1 MLRNAFIR
9 CLILCCALFLLIGC
23 SKISQDN
30 YQKIQPNMTMQEV
43 IAILGEPTHT
53 ENISIAGI
61 SGASAAWQDSSG
73 EIAIQF
79 LNDRVTI
86 KTFSKEN
93 DKSKDKPDNT

>member
-1 MLRNAFIR
+1 MFHSKLIR
-9 CLILCCALFLLIGC
+9 SLILSSSLFLLIAC

-61 SGASAAWQDSSG
+61 SGASAVWQDSNG

-79 LNDRVTI
+79 LNDRVTV
-86 KTFSKEN
+86 KTFRKES
-93 DKSKDKPDNT
+93 DKSKDKPDNE

>member
-1 MLRNAFIR
+1 MSRFAFIR
-9 CLILCCALFLLIGC
+9 CLILFCCLSLLFGC

-43 IAILGEPTHT
+43 VAILGEPTHT

-61 SGASAAWQDSSG
+61 SGASAVWRDSSG

-79 LNDRVTI
+79 LNDRVTV
-86 KTFSKEN
+86 KTFSKESE
-93 DKSKDKPDNT
+93 KSKDKPDNT